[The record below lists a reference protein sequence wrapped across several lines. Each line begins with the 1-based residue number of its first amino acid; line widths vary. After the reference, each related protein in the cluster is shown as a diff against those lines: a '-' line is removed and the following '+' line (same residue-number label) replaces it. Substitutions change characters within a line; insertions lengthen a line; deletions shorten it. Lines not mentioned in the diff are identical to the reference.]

1 METKGMTFRRRR
13 VCHQAVQLAF
23 IHLDEVH
30 RFVISD
36 LVAPNNS
43 PIWLQHGRQGDAEPH
58 IPAA

>member
-1 METKGMTFRRRR
+1 
-13 VCHQAVQLAF
+13 VQLAF

-43 PIWLQHGRQGDAEPH
+43 PLWLQHGRQGDAEPH

>member
-1 METKGMTFRRRR
+1 METKGMTFGD
-13 VCHQAVQLAF
+13 VACVTQAVQLAF